1 MTPAPPA
8 RRADEVDVEVHSV
21 DDLPRG
27 ELEAAGRRIAAL
39 ADYTDEPLL
48 GARLTLRRLGRPPT
62 KRPWVADSSVL
73 VNGRL
78 MAAHA
83 TGPTAVEAADE
94 AADRLRRQLRR
105 AVEAEVAQRN
115 EPAAIR
121 AALEALAPD
130 RAHRPEARR
139 KPPERR
145 RIVHRKV
152 YGDELEPTL
161 SAVAD
166 LLDLDYEFHLFRHV
180 RTEEDVVVY
189 RRDDGRIGLIHPPG
203 SALADENDIVV
214 TEPSRYSSPM
224 TLDDARAEMDI
235 VNHRFLYFIDADD
248 GRGKVLYL
256 RHDGDYGLVE
266 PA

>member
-1 MTPAPPA
+1 MTPAPSA
-8 RRADEVDVEVHSV
+8 RRADEVEVAVHAV

-27 ELEAAGRRIAAL
+27 EREAAGRRIASL
-39 ADYTDEPLL
+39 AEYTDEPLL
-48 GARLTLRRLGRPPT
+48 GARLTLRRLGHPPT
-62 KRPWVADSSVL
+62 KRPWVADASAL

-78 MAAHA
+78 MAAHT
-83 TGPTAVEAADE
+83 TGPTAVTAADE

-105 AVEAEVAQRN
+105 AAGTEVAQRD
-115 EPAAIR
+115 EPVAIR
-121 AALEALAPD
+121 AALEALGLD
-130 RAHRPEARR
+130 RVQRPEARR
-139 KPPERR
+139 KPPEQRR
-145 RIVHRKV
+145 VVHRKV

-180 RTEEDVVVY
+180 RTQEDVVVY
-189 RRDDGRIGLIHPPG
+189 RRNDGWVGLIHPPG
-203 SALADENDIVV
+203 SPLADEDDIVV

-235 VNHRFLYFIDADD
+235 VNHRFLYFVDAND

>member
-1 MTPAPPA
+1 
-8 RRADEVDVEVHSV
+8 
-21 DDLPRG
+21 
-27 ELEAAGRRIAAL
+27 
-39 ADYTDEPLL
+39 
-48 GARLTLRRLGRPPT
+48 
-62 KRPWVADSSVL
+62 VADASAL

-78 MAAHA
+78 MAAHT
-83 TGPTAVEAADE
+83 TGPTAVTAADE

-105 AVEAEVAQRN
+105 AAGTEVAQRD
-115 EPAAIR
+115 EPVAIR
-121 AALEALAPD
+121 AALEALGLD
-130 RAHRPEARR
+130 RVQRPEARR
-139 KPPERR
+139 KPPEQRR
-145 RIVHRKV
+145 VVHRKV
-152 YGDELEPTL
+152 YGDEFEPTL

-180 RTEEDVVVY
+180 RTQEDVVVY
-189 RRDDGRIGLIHPPG
+189 RRNDGWVGLIHPPG
-203 SALADENDIVV
+203 SPLADEDDIVV

-235 VNHRFLYFIDADD
+235 VNHRFLYFVDAND

>member
-1 MTPAPPA
+1 VTPSSSA
-8 RRADEVDVEVHSV
+8 RSADEVEVEVHAV
-21 DDLPRG
+21 DDAPPG
-27 ELEAAGRRIAAL
+27 ELEAARRRIASL

-62 KRPWVADSSVL
+62 KRPWVADASAL

-78 MAAHA
+78 LAAHA
-83 TGPTAVEAADE
+83 TGPTAVAAADE
-94 AADRLRRQLRR
+94 VADRLRRQIRR
-105 AVEAEVAQRN
+105 LVGAEVAQRN

-121 AALEALAPD
+121 TALEALPAD
-130 RAHRPEARR
+130 RAQRPEARL
-139 KPPERR
+139 KPPEQR
-145 RIVHRKV
+145 RIVHRRV

-166 LLDLDYEFHLFRHV
+166 LLDLDHEFHLFCHV

-203 SALADENDIVV
+203 SALADENDVVV
-214 TEPSRYSSPM
+214 TEPSRYSGPM

-235 VNHRFLYFIDADD
+235 VNHRFLYFVDAGD
-248 GRGKVLYL
+248 GRGRVLYL

>member
-1 MTPAPPA
+1 MTPAPSA
-8 RRADEVDVEVHSV
+8 RRADEVDVEVHSA

-27 ELEAAGRRIAAL
+27 EREAARERIASL
-39 ADYTDEPLL
+39 AEYTDEPLL
-48 GARLTLRRLGRPPT
+48 GGRITLRRLGHPTT
-62 KRPWVADSSVL
+62 KRPWVADASVL
-73 VNGRL
+73 LNGRL
-78 MAAHA
+78 LAAHV
-83 TGPTAVEAADE
+83 TGPTAVKAADE

-105 AVEAEVAQRN
+105 AVGAEVAQRN

-121 AALEALAPD
+121 AALEGLGVTTTQ
-130 RAHRPEARR
+130 RPEARR
-139 KPPERR
+139 KPPETR

-152 YGDELEPTL
+152 FGDELEPTL

-166 LLDLDYEFHLFRHV
+166 LLDLDHEFHLFRHV
-180 RTEEDVVVY
+180 RTGEDVVVY

-203 SALADENDIVV
+203 SPLADENDVVV

-224 TLDDARAEMDI
+224 TLDDARAEMDML
-235 VNHRFLYFIDADD
+235 NHRFLYFIDAND
-248 GRGKVLYL
+248 GRGKVIFL